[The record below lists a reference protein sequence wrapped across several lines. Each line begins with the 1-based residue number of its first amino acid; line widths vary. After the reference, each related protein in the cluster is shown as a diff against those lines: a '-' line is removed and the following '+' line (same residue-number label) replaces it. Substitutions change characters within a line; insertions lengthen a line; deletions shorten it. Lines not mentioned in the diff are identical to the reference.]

1 MNFATKL
8 SLILTNFISTNGKL
22 FLLQISRKFY
32 FLQYLIILS
41 FLRCVSRKVHGK
53 IKCPSCDKKFENNS
67 NLKHHVKTVH
77 EGIRDKVVCDLCGK
91 SFIKSCLKRHIRMVH
106 DQIKDHV
113 CSHCGKAFGDKPI
126 LDFHIQVREKI
137 SLIQLLLQF

>member
-1 MNFATKL
+1 M
-8 SLILTNFISTNGKL
+8 
-22 FLLQISRKFY
+22 
-32 FLQYLIILS
+32 
-41 FLRCVSRKVHGK
+41 SRKVHGK

-126 LDFHIQVREKI
+126 LDFHIQVRV
-137 SLIQLLLQF
+137 QNFP